1 MDKLEI
7 NGETWG
13 RVLMGKQGSTPM
25 YRKEIDGK
33 MTPVRKHDVPQ
44 DVIEAFE
51 GFKIEEVGEPT
62 FEEMKEVA
70 DIIGDEN
77 IGGESR
83 RVKPAGDVHENDK
96 SVDIQEG
103 NDFGFDGKEPEIDWK
118 AAYEDAITHSTDNL
132 TLKDLA
138 DLMYTKFGVFTC
150 YLQREPKADDIHPIT
165 GNLMNN
171 FTKGQA
177 RQQYLSAVASRT
189 CFDPN
194 VMKRILKSR
203 ESHFDIQAH
212 RDAHPERFV
221 SPDIEM
227 PEEDNPYADK
237 KLTMKEWRDMR
248 AAEKPIMN
256 TEHGRRGDGTDEDE
270 LYAEPPINGHTIIRP
285 YATNPIA
292 ERRLAEKRAR
302 RERGF

>member
-51 GFKIEEVGEPT
+51 GFGIEEVGEPT

-77 IGGESR
+77 IGGESVSLKNTPEEI
-83 RVKPAGDVHENDK
+83 VKNE
-96 SVDIQEG
+96 
-103 NDFGFDGKEPEIDWK
+103 FGFSGKEPVIDWK
-118 AAYEDAITHSTDNL
+118 KEYENAVANSVDNL

-138 DLMYTKFGVFTC
+138 ELMYTKYGVFTC
-150 YLQREPKADDIHPIT
+150 YLQREPEETDVHPIT
-165 GNLMNN
+165 GGLMTN
-171 FTKGQA
+171 FLRGQA
-177 RQQYLSAVASRT
+177 RQQYLSAVANRT
-189 CFDPN
+189 NFDPD
-194 VMKRILKSR
+194 VMKSILKSR
-203 ESHFDIQAH
+203 DNARFDFTAHREAH
-212 RDAHPERFV
+212 RDRFV
-221 SPDIEM
+221 KPDIEK
-227 PEEDNPYADK
+227 PTPDNPYADK
-237 KLTMKEWRDMR
+237 SLTMAEWKKMR
-248 AAEKPIMN
+248 ESEEPLM
-256 TEHGRRGDGTDEDE
+256 TSEHGRRGDGTDEDE
-270 LYAEPPINGHTIIRP
+270 LYAEPPINGRTIIRP

-292 ERRLAEKRAR
+292 ERRLAEKRAK
-302 RERGF
+302 RGQGF

>member
-7 NGETWG
+7 NGEIWG
-13 RVLMGKQGSTPM
+13 RVMMGKQGTTAT
-25 YRKEIDGK
+25 YRKSIDGK
-33 MTPVRKHDVPQ
+33 MTPVRKHEVPQ
-44 DVIEAFE
+44 EVVEAFE

-62 FEEMKEVA
+62 LEEVNEVA
-70 DIIGDEN
+70 EKVDNQSE
-77 IGGESR
+77 
-83 RVKPAGDVHENDK
+83 DV
-96 SVDIQEG
+96 
-103 NDFGFDGKEPEIDWK
+103 NDFGFSGKEPEIDWK
-118 AAYEDAITHSTDNL
+118 AEYENAVANSTENL

-138 DLMYTKFGVFTC
+138 DLMYTKYGVYTC
-150 YLQREPKADDIHPIT
+150 YLQREPKQDDVHPIT
-165 GNLMNN
+165 GNLMTN
-171 FTKGQA
+171 FTRGQA
-177 RQQYLSAVASRT
+177 RQQYLSAVAAKT
-189 CFDPN
+189 NYDPN
-194 VMKRILKSR
+194 VMARILKSR

-256 TEHGRRGDGTDEDE
+256 SERGRRGDGTDEDE

-292 ERRLAEKRAR
+292 ERRLAEKKAQ

>member
-1 MDKLEI
+1 MNKLDI
-7 NGETWG
+7 DGVTWG
-13 RVLMGKQGSTPM
+13 EIKLKSGST
-25 YRKEIDGK
+25 YRKLIDGK
-33 MTPVRKHDVPQ
+33 WIPMRKHEVPQ
-44 DVIEAFE
+44 SVVEAFE
-51 GFKIEEVGEPT
+51 GVVVSEPTPEEVN
-62 FEEMKEVA
+62 EVA
-70 DIIGDEN
+70 EN
-77 IGGESR
+77 VDNSQE
-83 RVKPAGDVHENDK
+83 DV
-96 SVDIQEG
+96 
-103 NDFGFDGKEPEIDWK
+103 NDFGFSGKEPEIDWK

-138 DLMYTKFGVFTC
+138 DLMYTKFGVYTC
-150 YLQREPKADDIHPIT
+150 YLQREPKQDDVHPIT
-165 GNLMNN
+165 GNLMSN
-171 FTKGQA
+171 FTRGQA
-177 RQQYLSAVASRT
+177 RQQYLSAVAAKT
-189 CFDPN
+189 NYDPN
-194 VMKRILKSR
+194 VMARILKSR

-248 AAEKPIMN
+248 ASEKPIMN

-302 RERGF
+302 RERGY

>member
-13 RVLMGKQGSTPM
+13 RVMMGKQGTTPM
-25 YRKEIDGK
+25 YRKEVEGK
-33 MTPVRKHDVPQ
+33 MTPVRGNLVPQ
-44 DVIEAFE
+44 EVKEAFE
-51 GFKIEEVGEPT
+51 GVEVPYVAVGNDEPIPD
-62 FEEMKEVA
+62 EVKAVA

-77 IGGESR
+77 IGGES
-83 RVKPAGDVHENDK
+83 KPA
-96 SVDIQEG
+96 
-103 NDFGFDGKEPEIDWK
+103 NDFGFSGKEPEIDWK

-138 DLMYTKFGVFTC
+138 DLMYTKFGVYTC
-150 YLQREPKADDIHPIT
+150 YLQREPKQDDVHPIT
-165 GNLMNN
+165 GNLMTN
-171 FTKGQA
+171 FTRGQA
-177 RQQYLSAVASRT
+177 RQQYLSAVAGRT

-194 VMKRILKSR
+194 VMGRILKSR
-203 ESHFDIQAH
+203 ESHFDMQAH
-212 RDAHPERFV
+212 REAHPERFV

-256 TEHGRRGDGTDEDE
+256 SERGRRGDGTDEDE

-292 ERRLAEKRAR
+292 ERRLAEKRAL
-302 RERGF
+302 RERGY

>member
-13 RVLMGKQGSTPM
+13 RVMMGKQGTTAT
-25 YRKEIDGK
+25 YRKSIDGK
-33 MTPVRKHDVPQ
+33 MIPVRKHEVPQ
-44 DVIEAFE
+44 EVVEAFE
-51 GFKIEEVGEPT
+51 GVIMEGVEVT
-62 FEEMKEVA
+62 AK
-70 DIIGDEN
+70 
-77 IGGESR
+77 
-83 RVKPAGDVHENDK
+83 DVHEIEE
-96 SVDIQEG
+96 SVDIQKEDV
-103 NDFGFDGKEPEIDWK
+103 NDFGFSGAEPEIDWK
-118 AAYEDAITHSTDNL
+118 AEYENAVANSTENL

-138 DLMYTKFGVFTC
+138 ELMYTKFGVYTC
-150 YLQREPKADDIHPIT
+150 YLQREPKQDDVHPIT
-165 GNLMNN
+165 GNLMTN
-171 FTKGQA
+171 FTRGQA
-177 RQQYLSAVASRT
+177 RQQYLSAVAGRT

-194 VMKRILKSR
+194 VMGRILKSR
-203 ESHFDIQAH
+203 ESHFDMQAH
-212 RDAHPERFV
+212 REAHPERFV

-256 TEHGRRGDGTDEDE
+256 SERGRRGDGTDEDE

-292 ERRLAEKRAR
+292 ERRLAEKRAL
-302 RERGF
+302 RERGY

>member
-7 NGETWG
+7 NGEIWG
-13 RVLMGKQGSTPM
+13 RVMMGKQGTTAT
-25 YRKEIDGK
+25 YRKSIDGK
-33 MTPVRKHDVPQ
+33 MIPVRKHEVPSE
-44 DVIEAFE
+44 VVEAFE
-51 GFKIEEVGEPT
+51 GVIMEGVEVT
-62 FEEMKEVA
+62 AK
-70 DIIGDEN
+70 
-77 IGGESR
+77 
-83 RVKPAGDVHENDK
+83 DVHENNK
-96 SVDIQEG
+96 SVDIQKEDV
-103 NDFGFDGKEPEIDWK
+103 NDFGFSGKEPEIDWK

-138 DLMYTKFGVFTC
+138 DLMYTKFGVYTC
-150 YLQREPKADDIHPIT
+150 YLQREPKQDDVHPIT
-165 GNLMNN
+165 GNLMSN
-171 FTKGQA
+171 FTRGQA
-177 RQQYLSAVASRT
+177 RQQYLSAVAAKT
-189 CFDPN
+189 NYDPN
-194 VMKRILKSR
+194 VMARILKSR

-256 TEHGRRGDGTDEDE
+256 SERGRRGDGTDEDE

-292 ERRLAEKRAR
+292 ERRLAEKKAQ

>member
-13 RVLMGKQGSTPM
+13 RVMMGKQGTTPM
-25 YRKEIDGK
+25 YRKEVEGK
-33 MTPVRKHDVPQ
+33 MTPVRGNLVPQ
-44 DVIEAFE
+44 EVKEAFE
-51 GFKIEEVGEPT
+51 GVEVPYVAVGNDEPIPD
-62 FEEMKEVA
+62 EVKAVA

-77 IGGESR
+77 IGGES
-83 RVKPAGDVHENDK
+83 KPANE
-96 SVDIQEG
+96 
-103 NDFGFDGKEPEIDWK
+103 FGFSGAEPDIDWK

-138 DLMYTKFGVFTC
+138 DLMYTKFGVYTC
-150 YLQREPKADDIHPIT
+150 YLQREPKQDDVHPIT
-165 GNLMNN
+165 GNLMSN
-171 FTKGQA
+171 FTRGQA
-177 RQQYLSAVASRT
+177 RQQYLSAVAAKT
-189 CFDPN
+189 NYDPN
-194 VMKRILKSR
+194 VMARILKSR

-256 TEHGRRGDGTDEDE
+256 SERGRRGDGTDEDE

-292 ERRLAEKRAR
+292 ERRLAEKRAL
-302 RERGF
+302 RERGY

>member
-1 MDKLEI
+1 MNKLEI
-7 NGETWG
+7 DGVTWG
-13 RVLMGKQGSTPM
+13 EIKLKSGST
-25 YRKEIDGK
+25 YRKLIDGK
-33 MTPVRKHDVPQ
+33 WTPMRKHEVPQ
-44 DVIEAFE
+44 EVIEAFE
-51 GFKIEEVGEPT
+51 GVVVSEPIPDEV
-62 FEEMKEVA
+62 KAVA

-77 IGGESR
+77 IGGES
-83 RVKPAGDVHENDK
+83 K
-96 SVDIQEG
+96 SINE
-103 NDFGFDGKEPEIDWK
+103 FGFTGEAPEVDWQSMYNEAVQNDAEHLSLKE
-118 AAYEDAITHSTDNL
+118 
-132 TLKDLA
+132 LA
-138 DLMYTKFGVFTC
+138 GILYSRFGVYTC
-150 YLQREPKADDIHPIT
+150 YLQREPKQDDVHPIT
-165 GNLMNN
+165 GNLMTN
-171 FTKGQA
+171 FTRGQA
-177 RQQYLSAVASRT
+177 RQQYLSAVAAKT
-189 CFDPN
+189 NYDPN
-194 VMKRILKSR
+194 VMARILKSR
-203 ESHFDIQAH
+203 ESHFDMQAH

-256 TEHGRRGDGTDEDE
+256 SERGRRGDGTDEDE

>member
-7 NGETWG
+7 NGEIWG
-13 RVLMGKQGSTPM
+13 RVMMGKQGTTAT
-25 YRKEIDGK
+25 YRKSIDGK
-33 MTPVRKHDVPQ
+33 MIPVRKHEVPSE
-44 DVIEAFE
+44 VVEAFE
-51 GFKIEEVGEPT
+51 GVEI
-62 FEEMKEVA
+62 
-70 DIIGDEN
+70 
-77 IGGESR
+77 
-83 RVKPAGDVHENDK
+83 PAEDVHEIEE
-96 SVDIQEG
+96 SVDIQNEDV
-103 NDFGFDGKEPEIDWK
+103 NDFGFSGKEPEIDWK

-138 DLMYTKFGVFTC
+138 DLMYTKFGVYTC
-150 YLQREPKADDIHPIT
+150 YLQREPKQDDVHPIT
-165 GNLMNN
+165 GNLMSN
-171 FTKGQA
+171 FTRGQA
-177 RQQYLSAVASRT
+177 RQQYLSAVAAKT
-189 CFDPN
+189 NYDPN
-194 VMKRILKSR
+194 VMARILKSR

-256 TEHGRRGDGTDEDE
+256 SERGRRGDGTDEDE

-292 ERRLAEKRAR
+292 ERRLAEKKAQ

>member
-1 MDKLEI
+1 MNKLDI
-7 NGETWG
+7 DGVTWG
-13 RVLMGKQGSTPM
+13 EIKLKSGST
-25 YRKEIDGK
+25 YRKLIDGK
-33 MTPVRKHDVPQ
+33 WTPMRKHEVPQ
-44 DVIEAFE
+44 SVVEAFE
-51 GFKIEEVGEPT
+51 GVVVSEPTPEEVN
-62 FEEMKEVA
+62 EVA
-70 DIIGDEN
+70 EN
-77 IGGESR
+77 VDNSQE
-83 RVKPAGDVHENDK
+83 DV
-96 SVDIQEG
+96 
-103 NDFGFDGKEPEIDWK
+103 NDFGFSGEAPEIDWK

-138 DLMYTKFGVFTC
+138 DLMYTKFGVYTC
-150 YLQREPKADDIHPIT
+150 YLQREPKQDDVHPIT
-165 GNLMNN
+165 GNLMSN
-171 FTKGQA
+171 FTRGQA
-177 RQQYLSAVASRT
+177 RQQYLSAVAAKT
-189 CFDPN
+189 NYDPN
-194 VMKRILKSR
+194 VMARILKSR

-248 AAEKPIMN
+248 ASEKPIMN

-302 RERGF
+302 RERGY

>member
-7 NGETWG
+7 NGEIWG
-13 RVLMGKQGSTPM
+13 RVMMGKQGTTAT
-25 YRKEIDGK
+25 YRKSIDGK
-33 MTPVRKHDVPQ
+33 MTPVRKHEVPQ
-44 DVIEAFE
+44 EVVEAFE
-51 GFKIEEVGEPT
+51 GVIMEGVEVT
-62 FEEMKEVA
+62 AK
-70 DIIGDEN
+70 
-77 IGGESR
+77 
-83 RVKPAGDVHENDK
+83 DVHEIEE
-96 SVDIQEG
+96 SVDIQKEDV
-103 NDFGFDGKEPEIDWK
+103 NDFGFSGKEPEIDWK

-138 DLMYTKFGVFTC
+138 DLMYTKFGVYTC
-150 YLQREPKADDIHPIT
+150 YLQREPKQDDVHPIT
-165 GNLMNN
+165 GNLMSN
-171 FTKGQA
+171 FTRGQA
-177 RQQYLSAVASRT
+177 RQQYLSAVAAKT
-189 CFDPN
+189 NYDPN
-194 VMKRILKSR
+194 VMARILKSR

-256 TEHGRRGDGTDEDE
+256 SERGRRGDGTDEDE

-292 ERRLAEKRAR
+292 ERRLAEKKAQ

>member
-7 NGETWG
+7 NGEIWG
-13 RVLMGKQGSTPM
+13 RVMMGKQGTTAT
-25 YRKEIDGK
+25 YRKSIDGK
-33 MTPVRKHDVPQ
+33 MTPVRKHEVPQ
-44 DVIEAFE
+44 EVVEAFE
-51 GFKIEEVGEPT
+51 GVIVGEPIPD
-62 FEEMKEVA
+62 EVKAVA

-77 IGGESR
+77 IGGES
-83 RVKPAGDVHENDK
+83 KPENA
-96 SVDIQEG
+96 
-103 NDFGFDGKEPEIDWK
+103 FGFDGAEPEIDWK

-138 DLMYTKFGVFTC
+138 DLMYTKFGVYTC
-150 YLQREPKADDIHPIT
+150 YLQREPKQDDVHPIT
-165 GNLMNN
+165 GNLMTN
-171 FTKGQA
+171 FTRGQA
-177 RQQYLSAVASRT
+177 RQQYLSAVAGRT

-194 VMKRILKSR
+194 VMGRILKSR
-203 ESHFDIQAH
+203 ESHFDMQAH

-256 TEHGRRGDGTDEDE
+256 SERGRRGDGTDEDE

-292 ERRLAEKRAR
+292 ERRLAEKKAQ

>member
-7 NGETWG
+7 NGEIWG
-13 RVLMGKQGSTPM
+13 RVMMGKQGTTAT
-25 YRKEIDGK
+25 YRKSIDGK
-33 MTPVRKHDVPQ
+33 MIPVRKHEVPQ
-44 DVIEAFE
+44 EVVEAFE
-51 GFKIEEVGEPT
+51 GVIMEGVEVT
-62 FEEMKEVA
+62 AK
-70 DIIGDEN
+70 
-77 IGGESR
+77 
-83 RVKPAGDVHENDK
+83 DVHEIEE
-96 SVDIQEG
+96 SVDIQKEDV
-103 NDFGFDGKEPEIDWK
+103 NDFGFSGKEPEIDWK

-138 DLMYTKFGVFTC
+138 DLMYTKFGVYTC
-150 YLQREPKADDIHPIT
+150 YLQREPKQDDVHPIT
-165 GNLMNN
+165 GNLMTN
-171 FTKGQA
+171 FTRGQA
-177 RQQYLSAVASRT
+177 RQQYLSAVAGRT

-194 VMKRILKSR
+194 VMGRILKSR
-203 ESHFDIQAH
+203 ESHFDMQAH

-256 TEHGRRGDGTDEDE
+256 SERGRRGDGTDEDE

-292 ERRLAEKRAR
+292 ERRLAEKRAL
-302 RERGF
+302 RERGY